1 MQPVNEV
8 LVLKCWGLLLCLV
21 FSLAYGQENPGG
33 YLTFRTN
40 LEQHVANLP
49 ALTARTRD
57 RSDVL
62 LTSLDIIF
70 HNHEICCGRDSALED
85 SSQKADP
92 RSIKDIA
99 AKLQGRHLLGDGRP
113 LTVNV
118 TDMTSGGTNP
128 APIVDALTNQHA
140 LLLMWKSHLYVL
152 VGALYDEAYYQDSTR
167 TDTVNRLYLLDTRY
181 ADSRR
186 DVTFTRTKDD
196 WNDVQGLLLLS
207 VAPQ

>member
-1 MQPVNEV
+1 MP
-8 LVLKCWGLLLCLV
+8 KYCGLLLCLV
-21 FSLAYGQENPGG
+21 FSLAYGQDNPGG
-33 YLTFRTN
+33 YPTFRPN
-40 LEQHVANLP
+40 LELHVPNLP

-85 SSQKADP
+85 SAQQADP

-113 LTVNV
+113 IMVNV
-118 TDMTSGGTNP
+118 TDMTSSGTNP
-128 APIVDALTNQHA
+128 APIVDALTNRHA
-140 LLLMWKSHLYVL
+140 LLLMWKSRLYVL
-152 VGALYDEAYYQDSTR
+152 VGALYDEGYDQYSSR
-167 TDTVNRLYLLDTRY
+167 IDTVNRLYLLDTRY
-181 ADSRR
+181 SDSRR
-186 DVTFTRTKDD
+186 DVTFSRTKDD

-207 VAPQ
+207 FSTQ

>member
-1 MQPVNEV
+1 MP
-8 LVLKCWGLLLCLV
+8 KYCGLLLWFV
-21 FSLAYGQENPGG
+21 SLAYAQENPGG
-33 YLTFRTN
+33 YLTFRPN
-40 LEQHVANLP
+40 LELHVPNLP
-49 ALTARTRD
+49 VLTARTRD

-70 HNHEICCGRDSALED
+70 HNHDICCGRDSALED
-85 SSQKADP
+85 SAQQADP

-113 LTVNV
+113 IKVNV

-128 APIVDALTNQHA
+128 APIVDALTNRQA

-152 VGALYDEAYYQDSTR
+152 VGALYDEGYDQYSSR
-167 TDTVNRLYLLDTRY
+167 IDTVNTLYLLDTRY
-181 ADSRR
+181 SDSRR

-207 VAPQ
+207 FTPQ